1 MNLHF
6 NSDFFA
12 GNRQRL
18 RELFTGTAPI
28 VVTAN
33 GLLQR
38 GGDSSFPFA
47 QDANFWYLT
56 GIDEPDLILVMDR
69 DKEYLIVPTRS
80 QSRQAFDGVLDEK
93 TLTKVSGIKLV
104 YDESAGW
111 EQLRNRLKKVKHV
124 ATIAAPAPYIDAYG
138 LYTNPSR
145 SSLVHRL
152 KAEKNELE
160 LLDLGPHISRLRMIK
175 QEPEIGAIQ
184 QAIDITVSSLKA
196 SFSKAKLSR
205 YAHEYEIEAEVAKG
219 FRSRG
224 AEGHAFAPIVAS
236 GQRACT
242 LHYVENSGK
251 LSADELLVADVGA
264 EVDHYAADITRTIA
278 LGKPSARQLA
288 VHSAVLEVQEYAFGQ
303 LKPGVLLR
311 DYEQKI
317 EHFMGEKLRELNL
330 IKTIEHDAIRKY
342 YPHATSHFL
351 GLNVHDVG
359 DYDRPLEPGVV
370 LTVEPGIYIAEESI
384 GIRIEDDVLVTEKG
398 IEILSRKLSRELV

>member
-12 GNRQRL
+12 GNRRRL

-80 QSRQAFDGVLDEK
+80 QSRQAFDGVLDES
-93 TLTKVSGIKLV
+93 TLSKVSGIKLV

-205 YAHEYEIEAEVAKG
+205 YAHEYEIEAEIAKG

-224 AEGHAFAPIVAS
+224 AQGHAFAPIVAS